1 MGHALEGWA
10 TANGQHMVNHRRH
23 RPQISVLV
31 PYRLDL
37 ASPQRAVSWRWLRQ
51 YWEWELPDAE
61 MIVARGSRHG
71 VFSKAMAVNAAAERA
86 TGRVFVILDS
96 DAYMTGST
104 LRRCAD
110 AIDDAI
116 RREHRLWLVPY
127 RQLYRLTE
135 AASRQV
141 LDSDPRWPH
150 RFSTPPPPD
159 AVSSSE
165 GSMHGKRFGAMAMT
179 MPREA
184 FETVGGMD
192 PRMRG
197 WGGEDVAFVRALDT
211 LYAKHKTVHADVLH
225 LWHDRIGDVASTR
238 MWSGQVA
245 PRVNEQLAG
254 RYSTATGDV
263 ARMRA
268 LVDEG
273 LPPTRQRRRKL
284 AP

>member
-1 MGHALEGWA
+1 VGHAIEGWEA
-10 TANGQHMVNHRRH
+10 ANGWYVVNHRRH

-31 PYRLDL
+31 PYRLDPT
-37 ASPQRAVSWRWLRQ
+37 SPQRARSWHWLRR

-96 DAYMTGST
+96 DAYMIGST

-110 AIDDAI
+110 AIDDAL
-116 RREHRLWLVPY
+116 RREHQLWLVPY

-135 AASRQV
+135 AASQQV

-150 RFSTPPPPD
+150 RFSTPPPAD

-165 GSMHGKRFGAMAMT
+165 GSMHGKRFGAMAT
-179 MPREA
+179 VMPREA

-211 LYAKHKTVHADVLH
+211 LYAKHKTVFGDVLH
-225 LWHDRIGDVASTR
+225 LWHARIGDVAATR
-238 MWSGQVA
+238 MWSGQAV

-254 RYSTATGDV
+254 RYSSATGDV

-273 LPPTRQRRRKL
+273 LPPSGRRQRKGR
-284 AP
+284 A